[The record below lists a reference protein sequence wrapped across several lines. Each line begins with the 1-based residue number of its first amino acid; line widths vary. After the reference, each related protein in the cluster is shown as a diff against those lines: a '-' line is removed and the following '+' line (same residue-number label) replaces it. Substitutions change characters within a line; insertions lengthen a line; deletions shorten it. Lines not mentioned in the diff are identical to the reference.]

1 MNQLFSDYDR
11 KEVKEYLLEMHFNND
26 IIKGFQF
33 DVYMHLRNLSYYKL
47 CNMVKVMN
55 TARDRNMIIRERV
68 NRIFE
73 KYNHS
78 THVEIQPVLSF
89 SL

>member
-1 MNQLFSDYDR
+1 MNPLFSDYDR
-11 KEVKEYLLEMHFNND
+11 KEVKEYLMEMHHNNE
-26 IIKGFQF
+26 IVKGFQH
-33 DVYMHLRNLSYYKL
+33 DVCFQLKTLSYYKL
-47 CNMVKVMN
+47 CNMIKVMN
-55 TARDRNMIIRERV
+55 TARDRNLIIKERV

-73 KYNHS
+73 KYNLT